1 MSRIEPRATWQLSEL
16 AEIWRYREL
25 LWMLALRDLK
35 IRYKQ
40 TAVGVAWAV
49 LQPLV
54 TLGLFGTLFNLL
66 QAAPSS
72 SGLPYALTTYCGL
85 LPWQVFSSSVTLSA
99 RSLVTNQDLIR
110 KVYFPRIL
118 VPAIPLVIGLIDFAI
133 ASTVLVAMMIAYQI
147 EPTRAILLSPLF
159 VGMTALAALGAGL
172 WLSALNS
179 LYRDVQQATP
189 LLMQVLFF
197 LSPAIYELHG
207 FIPGHLGWLLALN
220 PLTGAIA
227 GFRWA
232 VLGVPFDA
240 PVLVISCVTLVVLVA
255 GGFGFFRRFE
265 RTLADW
271 L

>member
-1 MSRIEPRATWQLSEL
+1 MSSSAPKAAGAIPVSRIEPRATWQLSEL

-189 LLMQVLFF
+189 
-197 LSPAIYELHG
+197 A
-207 FIPGHLGWLLALN
+207 
-220 PLTGAIA
+220 
-227 GFRWA
+227 
-232 VLGVPFDA
+232 
-240 PVLVISCVTLVVLVA
+240 
-255 GGFGFFRRFE
+255 
-265 RTLADW
+265 
-271 L
+271 